1 MITVWQGGRR
11 AGQFKQS
18 HCRESRFAEKTF
30 CVIFPSMAK
39 SENHTIAKAL
49 ALISPVLSAGSLLW
63 FAVFLYTGSFSVLDL
78 GLGFYRVLLLDAG
91 LSFAFFL
98 QHSIMVRKW
107 FQDRARKYFQEP
119 YHGILFS
126 LSSAA
131 ALLIVLTAWQKSSCL
146 LFSAEGV
153 SRLAFRMV
161 FAASVAGFAWG
172 GRTLRSVDGFGNH
185 SLLLRAENPQPE
197 ADGLATRGPY
207 KFVRHPLYFFTLL
220 MIWSCPDITADR
232 LIFNVLWSGWIVT
245 GAWLE
250 EKDLVRD
257 LGQPYREYQKT
268 VPMLIPWKIWKGK
281 YQ

>member
-1 MITVWQGGRR
+1 
-11 AGQFKQS
+11 
-18 HCRESRFAEKTF
+18 
-30 CVIFPSMAK
+30 MAK
-39 SENHTIAKAL
+39 SENHIIAKA
-49 ALISPVLSAGSLLW
+49 ADLISPVLSAGSLLW
-63 FAVFLYTGSFSVLDL
+63 FAAFLYTGAFSVLDL
-78 GLGFYRVLLLDAG
+78 GLGFCRALLLDAG
-91 LSFAFFL
+91 LSLVFFF

-107 FQDRARKYFQEP
+107 FQDRARKYIRAP
-119 YHGILFS
+119 NLPVLFS

-131 ALLIVLTAWQKSSCL
+131 TLFIVLTAWQKSSFM

-197 ADGLATRGPY
+197 AHGLATRGPY
-207 KFVRHPLYFFTLL
+207 KFIRHPLYFFTLL

-232 LIFNVLWSGWIVT
+232 LVFNVLWSGWIVT

-257 LGQPYREYQKT
+257 LGRPYRDYQKT
-268 VPMLIPWKIWKGK
+268 VPMLIPWKIWKQK
-281 YQ
+281 HP

>member
-1 MITVWQGGRR
+1 
-11 AGQFKQS
+11 
-18 HCRESRFAEKTF
+18 
-30 CVIFPSMAK
+30 MAK
-39 SENHTIAKAL
+39 SENHTIAKVV
-49 ALISPVLSAGSLLW
+49 ALISLVLSAGSLLW
-63 FAVFLYTGSFSVLDL
+63 FAAFLYAGSFSVLDL
-78 GLGFYRVLLLDAG
+78 GLSFCWALLLNAG
-91 LSFAFFL
+91 LSLAFFL

-107 FQDRARKYFQEP
+107 FRVRARKCLREP
-119 YHGILFS
+119 YHGVLFS

-131 ALLIVLTAWQKSSCL
+131 VLLIVLTAWQKSSCL

-172 GRTLRSVDGFGNH
+172 GRTLRSVDGFDNH
-185 SLLLRAENPQPE
+185 SLLLRAGNPQSE
-197 ADGLATRGPY
+197 IDRLATRGPY

-232 LIFNVLWSGWIVT
+232 LVFNVLWSGWIVT

-257 LGQPYREYQKT
+257 FGRPYRDYQKA
-268 VPMLIPWKIWKGK
+268 VPMLIPWKTLIRR
-281 YQ
+281 

>member
-1 MITVWQGGRR
+1 
-11 AGQFKQS
+11 
-18 HCRESRFAEKTF
+18 
-30 CVIFPSMAK
+30 MAK
-39 SENHTIAKAL
+39 SENHTIAKAV

-63 FAVFLYTGSFSVLDL
+63 FAVFLYAGSFSVLDL
-78 GLGFYRVLLLDAG
+78 GLGFYWALLLNAG
-91 LSFAFFL
+91 LSLAFFL

-107 FQDRARKYFQEP
+107 FQDRARKYIQEP

-131 ALLIVLTAWQKSSCL
+131 ALLIVLTAWQKSSYM
-146 LFSAEGV
+146 LFSAEGIN
-153 SRLAFRMV
+153 RLAFRMV

-172 GRTLRSVDGFGNH
+172 ARALRSVDGFGNH
-185 SLLLRAENPQPE
+185 ALVLRAGRPQP
-197 ADGLATRGPY
+197 AAAGLATRGPY

-232 LIFNVLWSGWIVT
+232 LVFNVLWSGWIVI

-250 EKDLVRD
+250 EKDLIRD
-257 LGQPYREYQKT
+257 FGQPYREYQKT

-281 YQ
+281 HQ